1 MEKLDATTALSIA
14 MAMKA
19 NPDMTSWLLQELD
32 PSTLTSLLFDNPDV
46 IIGLVSSLDGSVI
59 ADAVN
64 AE

>member
-1 MEKLDATTALSIA
+1 